1 MSNYELKEGFR
12 GLFRLLFSET
22 KEMGS
27 WVFGSG
33 RGIDS
38 GITIT
43 EYEISGLREGE
54 GGTELREGFTFES
67 F

>member
-1 MSNYELKEGFR
+1 
-12 GLFRLLFSET
+12 
-22 KEMGS
+22 
-27 WVFGSG
+27 V
-33 RGIDS
+33 GIDS

-54 GGTELREGFTFES
+54 RGTELREGLTFES